1 MPPPNYHARMRPVI
15 GITTRPKQVQT
26 SGGDLYADTLQH
38 TYRDAVLASGGLP
51 LLLAPVPA
59 ELVDAV
65 LDRIDGLVL
74 TGGGDIHPRFYGS
87 EIIDEMYDIH
97 ESRDI
102 FEMEVT
108 RRAAARAL
116 PTLAICRGLQVVNVA
131 FGGSLVED
139 IPAEFGT
146 HHATLGE
153 GAYER
158 HQPVGLDASCNL
170 AALFGDTQLKVN
182 SIHHQAVRDVAPGF
196 RTVAWAD
203 DGVVEAI
210 EHEGGWPLLAVQWH
224 PEYLHA
230 GGDSDAHILF
240 DELVRLAIG

>member
-1 MPPPNYHARMRPVI
+1 MQPII

-38 TYRDAVLASGGLP
+38 TYRDAVAASGGIP
-51 LLLAPVPA
+51 LLLAPVP
-59 ELVDAV
+59 ETVIDPV
-65 LDRIDGLVL
+65 LDRLDGLVL

-102 FEMEVT
+102 FEMALAH
-108 RRAAARAL
+108 RAAERNM
-116 PTLAICRGLQVVNVA
+116 PTLAICRGMQIVNVA
-131 FGGSLVED
+131 FGGSLIED
-139 IPAEFGT
+139 IPSEIGT
-146 HHATLGE
+146 EHAILGE

-158 HQPVGLDASCNL
+158 HQAVGLDESCNL
-170 AALFGDTQLKVN
+170 ASLFGDTQLKVN
-182 SIHHQAVRDVAPGF
+182 SIHHQAVRQVAPGF
-196 RTVAWAD
+196 RTVGWGD

-210 EHEGGWPLLAVQWH
+210 EHEGDWPLLAIQWH

-230 GGDSDAHILF
+230 GGDGDARILF
-240 DELVRLAIG
+240 DELIRLARA